1 MDGFTS
7 HLNFAL
13 LANGSLPSNASVRCV
28 PMKSTMKPMRSK
40 LILPIVIIASS
51 TLAALWM
58 YMQKDPPQT
67 VDTKPPTM
75 LVDVMRAH
83 TASATITVTAQG
95 SVTPR
100 TETTLISEVS
110 GLITEVS
117 PAFVAGGFFSKGD
130 VLVRIDDRN
139 YRAEVKR
146 AQASVRA
153 AETNVT
159 REAGLA
165 DYAKEDWERA
175 QSVLK
180 SSKAASDLAMRKPQL
195 AEAFADLDFA
205 KADLERREGDLDRTV
220 IRAPYDGLVREKR
233 ADIGQFVNGG
243 SALAVTFA
251 VDIAEI
257 RLPLPDRELPYLNLD
272 ENELAEG
279 RGPRVTLSA
288 NLGGQLHR
296 WQGRIVRTEGVFDE
310 RSRVLYLVAQIE
322 DPYNRLSTKWEHSL
336 RIGTFV
342 EAAIEGEQMDNVI
355 RLPRTSLRRGNTI
368 WTVSDHDTLEP
379 VTVDVARADEQTVL
393 IRSGLKSGALIC
405 LTVPDNPLPG
415 TPVRYQES
423 NDTTMGVNLGT
434 D

>member
-1 MDGFTS
+1 
-7 HLNFAL
+7 
-13 LANGSLPSNASVRCV
+13 
-28 PMKSTMKPMRSK
+28 MKPMPSK
-40 LILPIVIIASS
+40 IILPIVIIAVTS
-51 TLAALWM
+51 LAALWM
-58 YMQKDPPQT
+58 VMQKDPPQT

-83 TASATITVTAQG
+83 AANSTITVMAQG

-159 REAGLA
+159 RETGLA

-243 SALAVTFA
+243 SPLAITFA

-257 RLPLPDRELPYLNLD
+257 RLPLPDSELPYLNLD
-272 ENELAEG
+272 EHELAEG
-279 RGPRVTLSA
+279 RGPLVTLSA
-288 NLGGQLHR
+288 NLGGQLNT
-296 WQGRIVRTEGVFDE
+296 WQGQIVRTEGVFDA
-310 RSRVLYLVAQIE
+310 RSRVLYLVAQID
-322 DPYNRLSTKWEHSL
+322 DPYNRHSPRWAHPL

-342 EAAIEGEQMDNVI
+342 EAAIEGEQLDNVI
-355 RLPRTSLRRGNTI
+355 QLPRTALRRGNTI
-368 WTVSDHDTLEP
+368 WTVTDNDTLEP

-393 IRSGLKSGALIC
+393 IRSGLKSGQLIC

-415 TPVRYQES
+415 TPVRYQEP
-423 NDTTMGVNLGT
+423 NDDTVGMNL
-434 D
+434 DND